1 MCTCSSMVQSD
12 TTILLGPASQLCQCV
27 ISKSTELKVRKIK
40 EVMKESIHLSGHL
53 HMNINS
59 YSHTHGIMYTY
70 AVEFDVPVLI
80 VLTEPFSLGL
90 LQCWFLQCILY
101 NQSCRN
107 VAICSIAFCAGLSEY
122 SCFIIG
128 N

>member
-1 MCTCSSMVQSD
+1 MVQSD

-40 EVMKESIHLSGHL
+40 EVMNSIHLPGHL
-53 HMNINS
+53 HLSINS
-59 YSHTHGIMYTY
+59 YSLMATHRIMYTY
-70 AVEFDVPVLI
+70 VVEFDVPILI
-80 VLTEPFSLGL
+80 VLTETFPLGL
-90 LQCWFLQCILY
+90 LQCWFLQCTLY
-101 NQSCRN
+101 DQCCRS
-107 VAICSIAFCAGLSEY
+107 VAIRSITFCAGLSEY